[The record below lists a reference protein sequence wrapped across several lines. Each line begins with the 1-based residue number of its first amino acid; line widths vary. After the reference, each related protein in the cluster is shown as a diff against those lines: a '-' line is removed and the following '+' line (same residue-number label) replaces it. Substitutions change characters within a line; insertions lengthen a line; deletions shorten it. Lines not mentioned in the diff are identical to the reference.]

1 MKGRDGDAVSSY
13 DGRSGLPR
21 HPWNVTRGSHCRDL
35 LAVLDAARVRKAV
48 LIEVFLRDHFQNQGY
63 RPHPPLGHRKPS

>member
-1 MKGRDGDAVSSY
+1 
-13 DGRSGLPR
+13 
-21 HPWNVTRGSHCRDL
+21 L